1 MRFEAKRTMRA
12 AQRLYE
18 NGFIT
23 YMRTDSVVL
32 SQNAIDL
39 ARTAVT
45 DLYGAEFL
53 PDKPRTYASKVKNAQ
68 EAHEAIRPAGDE
80 VVSVD
85 EVRQRLGVD
94 EARLYELIRM
104 RTLASQMKDAQGRR
118 MVLRVATKDGA
129 KEIVFQASGS
139 VIDFPGFLKA
149 YEEGNDGSDDGMDG
163 EDAMLPPLREG
174 DAVRAKELRSEQHK
188 TTPPARLTEASLVK
202 ALEESGI
209 GRPSTYASIIDTI
222 QNRNY
227 SFKKGTALVPTFTAF
242 AVTALMEQH
251 FPSLVD
257 ERFTARMEEELDA
270 IARGDG
276 KRSQYLQEFYEGNGV
291 PGLRPLVANSIETVD
306 PRTICTIPLGKDDG
320 GTDVEV
326 RVGRYGPFLS
336 CGEDSAPLADDVCPD
351 EVTLPFA
358 LAQLEAKKRGADPIG
373 TDPETEQPVYV
384 KNGRF
389 GPYVQLGDGEGKEK
403 PKMVSL
409 LKGMTPESVDLAV
422 ALELL
427 SLPRTVGQDDNGED
441 IVAYNGRYGPY
452 IKRGAD
458 TRSLGPDDNLLTM
471 DLARA
476 LELLA
481 EEKRGRGARQP
492 AAPLKVFEN
501 VAEIDGGTIRL
512 MEGRYGP
519 YVSDGDV
526 NASLPKGAKVE
537 ELTVTQAIELL
548 DARRA
553 AGGGK
558 KRKKAAKKATAK
570 KETKKASTKKAAKKA
585 AKKAPAKKAAS
596 KKAASKKATKKASS
610 KKAASK
616 KGSSE
621 ANDGD
626 ADE

>member
-1 MRFEAKRTMRA
+1 
-12 AQRLYE
+12 
-18 NGFIT
+18 
-23 YMRTDSVVL
+23 
-32 SQNAIDL
+32 
-39 ARTAVT
+39 
-45 DLYGAEFL
+45 
-53 PDKPRTYASKVKNAQ
+53 
-68 EAHEAIRPAGDE
+68 
-80 VVSVD
+80 
-85 EVRQRLGVD
+85 
-94 EARLYELIRM
+94 
-104 RTLASQMKDAQGRR
+104 
-118 MVLRVATKDGA
+118 
-129 KEIVFQASGS
+129 
-139 VIDFPGFLKA
+139 
-149 YEEGNDGSDDGMDG
+149 
-163 EDAMLPPLREG
+163 
-174 DAVRAKELRSEQHK
+174 
-188 TTPPARLTEASLVK
+188 
-202 ALEESGI
+202 
-209 GRPSTYASIIDTI
+209 
-222 QNRNY
+222 
-227 SFKKGTALVPTFTAF
+227 
-242 AVTALMEQH
+242 MERH

-270 IARGDG
+270 IARATA

-291 PGLRPLVANSIETVD
+291 PRPAAAGGELDRNGRSAHDLHDPARQGRRRHRYWRCAWGVTGPSCRVARILRRSPT
-306 PRTICTIPLGKDDG
+306 T
-320 GTDVEV
+320 
-326 RVGRYGPFLS
+326 
-336 CGEDSAPLADDVCPD
+336 CPD

-610 KKAASK
+610 KNAASK